1 VPLGGEIHRRARDAL
16 EEFLNLC
23 SATIPP
29 PLRRRYVL
37 ELQPIA
43 EGVLRIGR
51 LAGAVHAE
59 KQQEL
64 VEKCISMQ
72 APAGLVWALGAVNR
86 RL

>member
-1 VPLGGEIHRRARDAL
+1 M
-16 EEFLNLC
+16 F
-23 SATIPP
+23 
-29 PLRRRYVL
+29 L

-72 APAGLVWALGAVNR
+72 APAGLVWALGAVNH

>member
-1 VPLGGEIHRRARDAL
+1 M
-16 EEFLNLC
+16 F
-23 SATIPP
+23 
-29 PLRRRYVL
+29 L

-51 LAGAVHAE
+51 LTGAVHAE

-72 APAGLVWALGAVNR
+72 APAGLVWALGAVNH